1 MSEQAASANE
11 SRETLESVATVADA
25 AGLAARTRELAARL
39 SGAVAEPYLVFRR
52 IYYHETEPSLATVPP
67 RSDAVQRTEA
77 ATLAQRAL
85 KLFPRETHAVPV
97 LREMLDHLQWVVD
110 IHSLTEHERSAIH
123 NMAMTLLHGLQDGI
137 QGWYVEWLLFAAQR
151 LQTATDPRYFL
162 AYPWQALM
170 YRTPEEVKSFDQAV
184 RAGDIVGIERE
195 VQRMAN
201 GVIEVL
207 RDPLG
212 AQPKLVFA
220 GPDGERRRHLYELK
234 TTAAL
239 ALGAYLAVDTVRG
252 LISAE
257 HPAQPVLSVIRGLP
271 PEIAAH
277 LVPEEDVTPGS

>member
-1 MSEQAASANE
+1 MSELAASEHN
-11 SRETLESVATVADA
+11 STTTVADP
-25 AGLAARTRELAARL
+25 AGLAARTRDEAARL
-39 SGAVAEPYLVFRR
+39 TSAVAEPYLAFRR
-52 IYYHETEPSLATVPP
+52 IYYHEAEPSLATVPP
-67 RSDAVQRTEA
+67 RSAAVQRTETA
-77 ATLAQRAL
+77 SLAQRAL
-85 KLFPRETHAVPV
+85 RLFPRETHAVPV

-123 NMAMTLLHGLQDGI
+123 NMAMTLLHGLQEGI

-170 YRTPEEVKSFDQAV
+170 YRTPEEVKVFEAAV
-184 RAGDIVGIERE
+184 HAGDVAGIERE
-195 VQRMAN
+195 VRRMAN
-201 GVIEVL
+201 GVIDVL

-212 AQPKLVFA
+212 AQPKLVFT

-271 PEIAAH
+271 PQIAAH
-277 LVPEEDVTPGS
+277 VVPEEDVPPES